1 MMNQLQRS
9 IFVATV
15 LSVCCIQS
23 AWAEVN
29 SENLE
34 VENSV
39 DINSLEQAEQSSA
52 VSSIPQISELEPSA
66 TTVDEWLSQIAQ
78 SSIVE
83 ITGIQ
88 VNPSD
93 AGLEVTLE
101 TTGAQPTPSTSVA
114 GNALII
120 DIPNAVL
127 SLSDED
133 EFQQSN
139 PAEGIALISATNLPN
154 NRVRVAITGA
164 DAPPTV
170 SINVVDQNL
179 ILSITPSDESIEV
192 TEEEA
197 IQVVVTGEQEE
208 GYIVDNST
216 TATRTDTPILEVPG
230 SIQVVPQQVIQEQNA
245 LRLPDIFRNVSGV
258 GEEGGFGDAL
268 DQFNIRGFTATG
280 QVFRNG
286 IRVPNVF
293 APLVETENLERV
305 EILKG
310 PASVLYGAL
319 EPGGIIN
326 LVTEQPLN
334 DPRYAASLSVGSFGL
349 LRPTFDLTGPL
360 NEDET
365 LLYRINAVYE
375 TGERWRDFDTDIDR
389 FYVSPVLT
397 WRISDRTDL
406 TIDGEYLYDERPVD
420 RGIPA
425 VGDRP
430 ADIPRDR
437 VFGDPDDF
445 IRTES
450 YSLGYQL
457 EHELSDDWRIRNAF
471 RYLQTNAVNLR
482 LDPRS
487 LDEETGILTRAFN
500 FNDPLEESYIVQ
512 TDLVGEFAT
521 GSIEHT
527 LLFGVDY
534 THQYQH
540 FETFF
545 GDPIA
550 PINIFDPI
558 DEELDRPSLSDF
570 IVPGFDI
577 VSDSVGI
584 FLQDQI
590 DLTDDLILLV
600 GGRFD
605 FIDQESIDIESDST
619 TAQYDEAFSPRV
631 GIVYQPIED
640 LSLYASFSRSL
651 TLNDSV
657 QADGSFLEPIRGTQ
671 YEIGVKGELLDG
683 RLLTTLAA
691 YNLTRTN
698 IGVPDPENIDFFIPT
713 GEQRSRGIEL
723 DVLGEILPGW
733 NVIASF
739 GYIDAEVT
747 EDGGSELEGNRLRNV
762 PDYTASLWTSYE
774 IQSGNLQGLGF
785 GAGVF
790 YVGNRAGDAANTFE
804 LPSYWRTDAAVYYQR
819 DNWQLALNVKNL
831 FDVEYFESVN
841 FGRLSIEPGAPRT
854 VVGTVSVEF

>member
-1 MMNQLQRS
+1 MANQVQRLALLTRIVSLIAALAGGEVHAAEMNQNPD
-9 IFVATV
+9 IKFEPTATA
-15 LSVCCIQS
+15 Q
-23 AWAEVN
+23 
-29 SENLE
+29 
-34 VENSV
+34 
-39 DINSLEQAEQSSA
+39 INATEQ
-52 VSSIPQISELEPSA
+52 PA
-66 TTVDEWLSQIAQ
+66 TTVEEWIAQ
-78 SSIVE
+78 IETSVVQ
-83 ITGIQ
+83 ITNVQ
-88 VNPSD
+88 VNPNSD
-93 AGLEVTLE
+93 GVEIVLE
-101 TTGAQPTPSTSVA
+101 TANGSIATPATSTL
-114 GNALII
+114 GNALIVNI
-120 DIPNAVL
+120 SNAQL
-127 SLSDED
+127 TLSDGD
-133 EFQQSN
+133 EFLAAD
-139 PAEGIALISATNLPN
+139 PVPGIALVNATNLPD
-154 NRVRVAITGA
+154 NRVRIAITGTN
-164 DAPPTV
+164 APPTAQISSDAAGLV
-170 SINVVDQNL
+170 
-179 ILSITPSDESIEV
+179 LSVATGAEGSATAEES
-192 TEEEA
+192 
-197 IQVVVTGEQEE
+197 IQVVATDEE
-208 GYIVDNST
+208 DGYIVDNTT

-286 IRVPNVF
+286 IRVPNSF
-293 APLVETENLERV
+293 SPLVETENLEQV

-326 LVTEQPLN
+326 FVTEQPLD

-349 LRPTFDLTGPL
+349 LRPTFDLSGPL
-360 NEDET
+360 NVDET
-365 LLYRINAVYE
+365 LLYRINGVYE

-389 FYVSPVLT
+389 FFVSPVLT
-397 WRISDRTDL
+397 WRISDRTAL

-430 ADIPRDR
+430 ADIPRER

-445 IRTES
+445 VRTES
-450 YSLGYQL
+450 YSIGYQL

-471 RYLQTNAVNLR
+471 RYLQTDSVNLR
-482 LDPRS
+482 LNPRS
-487 LDEETGILTRAFN
+487 LNEETGILDRAFD
-500 FNDPLEESYIVQ
+500 FNDPLEESYVVQ
-512 TDLVGEFAT
+512 TDVVGEFAT
-521 GSIEHT
+521 GPIEHT

-545 GDPIA
+545 GEATA

-558 DEELDRPSLSDF
+558 DEEIDRPSLSDF
-570 IVPGFDI
+570 NVPGFDI
-577 VSDSVGI
+577 ISDSVGI

-590 DLTDDLILLV
+590 DLTDNLILLL

-605 FIDQESIDIESDST
+605 FIDQESIDLETNST

-651 TLNDSV
+651 VLNDAV

-683 RLLTTLAA
+683 RLLATLAA
-691 YNLTRTN
+691 YHLTRTN
-698 IGVPDPENIDFFIPT
+698 IGVPDPDNVDFSIPT

-723 DVLGEILPGW
+723 DILGEILPGW
-733 NVIASF
+733 NIITSF

-774 IQSGNLQGLGF
+774 IQSGDLAGLGF

-790 YVGNRAGDAANTFE
+790 YVGIRAGDAQNTFE
-804 LPSYWRTDAAVYYQR
+804 LPSYLRTDAALYYRR
-819 DNWQLALNVKNL
+819 DNWQVALNVKNL

-841 FGRLSIEPGAPRT
+841 SGRSSIEPGAPIT

>member
-1 MMNQLQRS
+1 MNQLQRS
-9 IFVATV
+9 LFVATV

-29 SENLE
+29 SEDLGA
-34 VENSV
+34 ENSV
-39 DINSLEQAEQSSA
+39 DISSSEQAEQVSA
-52 VSSIPQISELEPSA
+52 ISSIPQLSELEPSA
-66 TTVDEWLSQIAQ
+66 TTVDEWLAQIAQ

-88 VNPSD
+88 VNSSD

-101 TTGAQPTPSTSVA
+101 TTGAQLTPSTSVV

-120 DIPNAVL
+120 DIPGAVL
-127 SLSDED
+127 SLSDAD

-164 DAPPTV
+164 DAPPAV
-170 SINVVDQNL
+170 SINAVDQNL
-179 ILSITPSDESIEV
+179 ILTITPNAESTQA
-192 TEEEA
+192 TEEDA
-197 IQVVVTGEQEE
+197 IQVVVTDEQEE

-245 LRLPDIFRNVSGV
+245 LRLPDIFRNVSGI

-280 QVFRNG
+280 QIFRNG
-286 IRVPNVF
+286 IRVPNAF
-293 APLVETENLERV
+293 SPLVETENLERV

-326 LVTEQPLN
+326 LVTEQPLD

-349 LRPTFDLTGPL
+349 LRPAFDLTGPL
-360 NEDET
+360 NADET

-397 WRISDRTDL
+397 WRISDRTNF
-406 TIDGEYLYDERPVD
+406 TIDGEYFNDERPVD

-457 EHELSDDWRIRNAF
+457 EHELSDDWRVRNAF
-471 RYLQTNAVNLR
+471 RYLQTDSVNLR

-512 TDLVGEFAT
+512 TDLVGEFVT

-545 GDPIA
+545 GDATA
-550 PINIFDPI
+550 PINIFDPVY
-558 DEELDRPSLSDF
+558 EELDRPSLSDF

-577 VSDSVGI
+577 ISDSVGI

-590 DLTDDLILLV
+590 DLTDDLILLI

-605 FIDQESIDIESDST
+605 FIDQESIDLESNST
-619 TAQYDEAFSPRV
+619 TAQYNEAFSPRI

-640 LSLYASFSRSL
+640 LSLYASFARSL

-683 RLLTTLAA
+683 RLLATLAT

-698 IGVPDPENIDFFIPT
+698 IGVPDPDNIEFSIPT

-774 IQSGNLQGLGF
+774 IQSGDLAGFGF
-785 GAGVF
+785 GAGIF
-790 YVGNRAGDAANTFE
+790 YIGNRAGDAQNTYE
-804 LPSYWRTDAAVYYQR
+804 LPSYLRTDAALYYQR
-819 DNWQLALNVKNL
+819 DNWQVALNVKNL

-841 FGRLSIEPGAPRT
+841 SGRLFIEPGAPRT

>member
-1 MMNQLQRS
+1 MNQLQRS

-15 LSVCCIQS
+15 LTIWPVQS

-29 SENLE
+29 PTDLGGQ
-34 VENSV
+34 NSV
-39 DINSLEQAEQSSA
+39 GFNASEPTSA
-52 VSSIPQISELEPSA
+52 TSSIPQIGELEPSA
-66 TTVDEWLSQIAQ
+66 TTVDEWIAQ
-78 SSIVE
+78 IEASIVE
-83 ITGIQ
+83 IIGIQ

-101 TTGAQPTPSTSVA
+101 TTGAQSTPSTSIV

-120 DIPNAVL
+120 DIPDAVL
-127 SLSDED
+127 SLPDED

-154 NRVRVAITGA
+154 NRVRVAITGV

-170 SINVVDQNL
+170 SVNVAAPNL
-179 ILSITPSDESIEV
+179 ILSITPNTESLEGN
-192 TEEEA
+192 EEES
-197 IQVVVTGEQEE
+197 IQVVVTDEEEE
-208 GYIVDNST
+208 GYIVDNAT
-216 TATRTDTPILEVPG
+216 TATRTNTPILEVPG

-258 GEEGGFGDAL
+258 GEEGGFGDTL

-286 IRVPNVF
+286 IRVPNAF
-293 APLVETENLERV
+293 SPLVETENLERV

-326 LVTEQPLN
+326 LVTEQPLD
-334 DPRYAASLSVGSFGL
+334 DPRYAASLSVGSFEL
-349 LRPTFDLTGPL
+349 FRPTFDLTGPL
-360 NEDET
+360 NADET

-445 IRTES
+445 VRTES

-457 EHELSDDWRIRNAF
+457 EHELSDDWRVRNAF
-471 RYLQTNAVNLR
+471 RFLQTNSVNLR
-482 LDPRS
+482 LDPFS
-487 LDEETGILTRAFN
+487 PGGLDETTGILTRAFN

-512 TDLVGEFAT
+512 TDVVGEFAT
-521 GSIEHT
+521 GSVDHT

-534 THQYQH
+534 ARQYQH

-545 GDPIA
+545 GDAIA
-550 PINIFDPI
+550 PINIFDPVY
-558 DEELDRPSLSDF
+558 EELDRPSLSDF
-570 IVPGFDI
+570 NVPGFDI
-577 VSDSVGI
+577 ISDSVGI

-619 TAQYDEAFSPRV
+619 TAQYDDAFSPRV
-631 GIVYQPIED
+631 GIVYQPIEA

-657 QADGSFLEPIRGTQ
+657 QVDGSFLEPIRGTQ

-698 IGVPDPENIDFFIPT
+698 IGVPDPENIDFSIPT

-723 DVLGEILPGW
+723 DILGEILPGW

-774 IQSGNLQGLGF
+774 IQSGDLAGLGF
-785 GAGVF
+785 GAGIF
-790 YVGNRAGDAANTFE
+790 YVGNRAGDAENTFE
-804 LPSYWRTDAAVYYQR
+804 LPSYLRTDAAVYYQR
-819 DNWQLALNVKNL
+819 DNWQVALNVKNL

-841 FGRLSIEPGAPRT
+841 FGRLSIEPGAPRS
-854 VVGTVSVEF
+854 VVGTVAVEF

>member
-15 LSVCCIQS
+15 LSVCCVQS

-29 SENLE
+29 SENLG
-34 VENSV
+34 VENSL
-39 DINSLEQAEQSSA
+39 DINSLEQVSA
-52 VSSIPQISELEPSA
+52 ANSIPQISELEPSA
-66 TTVDEWLSQIAQ
+66 TTVDEWITQIAQ

-101 TTGAQPTPSTSVA
+101 ITGTQPTPSTSVV

-120 DIPNAVL
+120 NIPAAVL
-127 SLSDED
+127 SLSDAD

-170 SINVVDQNL
+170 SINGVDQNL
-179 ILSITPSDESIEV
+179 ILSITSNAESV
-192 TEEEA
+192 GATEEDA
-197 IQVVVTGEQEE
+197 IQVVVTDEQEE

-216 TATRTDTPILEVPG
+216 TATRTDTLILEVPG
-230 SIQVVPQQVIQEQNA
+230 SIQIVPQQVIQEQNA
-245 LRLPDIFRNVSGV
+245 LRLPDIFRNVSGI

-280 QVFRNG
+280 QIFRNG

-293 APLVETENLERV
+293 SPLVETENLERV

-326 LVTEQPLN
+326 LVTEQPLD

-360 NEDET
+360 NADET

-425 VGDRP
+425 IGDRP

-457 EHELSDDWRIRNAF
+457 EHELNDDWRVRNAF
-471 RYLQTNAVNLR
+471 RFLQTNSINLR
-482 LDPRS
+482 LDPFS
-487 LDEETGILTRAFN
+487 PEGLDETTGILTRAFN

-512 TDLVGEFAT
+512 TDVVGEFAT
-521 GSIEHT
+521 GPVDHT

-534 THQYQH
+534 VRQYQH

-545 GDPIA
+545 GDAIA
-550 PINIFDPI
+550 PINIFDPVY
-558 DEELDRPSLSDF
+558 EELDRPSLSDF
-570 IVPGFDI
+570 VVPGFDI

-605 FIDQESIDIESDST
+605 FIDQESIDIESSST
-619 TAQYDEAFSPRV
+619 TTQYDEAFSPRV

-640 LSLYASFSRSL
+640 LSFYASFSRSL
-651 TLNDSV
+651 VLNDSV

-698 IGVPDPENIDFFIPT
+698 IGVPDPENIDFFIST

-733 NVIASF
+733 NVIASL
-739 GYIDAEVT
+739 GYIEAEVT

-774 IQSGNLQGLGF
+774 IQSGNLAGLGF
-785 GAGVF
+785 GAGIF
-790 YVGNRAGDAANTFE
+790 YIGNRAGDAQNTFE
-804 LPSYWRTDAAVYYQR
+804 LPSYLRTDAALYYQR
-819 DNWQLALNVKNL
+819 DNWQVALNVKNL